1 MTTSMNIVETA
12 ASHPAFLTLA
22 TALSA
27 ADLTFALGCT

>member
-1 MTTSMNIVETA
+1 MNMVETA
-12 ASHPAFLTLA
+12 AGKPAFLTPA